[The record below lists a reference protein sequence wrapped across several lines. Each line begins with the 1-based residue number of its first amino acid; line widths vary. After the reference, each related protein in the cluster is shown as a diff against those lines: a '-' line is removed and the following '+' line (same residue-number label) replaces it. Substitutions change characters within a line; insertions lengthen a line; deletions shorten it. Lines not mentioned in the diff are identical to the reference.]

1 MGACGCIPG
10 PPIRFLA
17 SGCVTLMWQR
27 ACVAALRIC
36 IGPASESWHHRY
48 RDTFVCL
55 DWLCFFVPARP
66 ALSTFLDLGV
76 HPALANS
83 LQRGGFHAPFPI
95 QHATLPDAIGGR
107 DVLGRG
113 QTGSGKTLAFGL
125 AMLTRLAGRTAGR
138 GAPLGLILVPTR
150 ELAMQVSDALSPHAD
165 HVGLRVRVIAG
176 GMPYKKQIDALRN
189 GVQILVATPGRLM
202 DLIEKGEADL
212 SDVSI
217 TVLDEADQM
226 ADLGFLPI
234 VKEILNFTRR
244 KSQRL
249 LFSATLD
256 RGVDALV
263 RDYLRDAVEHAT
275 APAQAAVDTM
285 NHHVLMVHP
294 LDKDVV
300 TAQIA
305 ARKGRT
311 IFFVRTQAGA
321 EALADRLAKQGI
333 AVGALHGGKTQAV
346 RTRTLKAF
354 KDGVTT
360 ALVATDVAA
369 RGIHVDDIS
378 LVVNVDAPA
387 DHKDYLHRAGRTA
400 RAGES
405 GTVVMLTNPRHQAQ
419 IKSLTTRAGVA
430 PEFTRVRP
438 ASPELVALTG
448 SREPSGVPWVMPTT
462 RPAGRERSG
471 GRDYEARN
479 TRPHRPASKRTK
491 PRHEGANGSSSK
503 RYEST
508 GSGKRYETAGPG
520 KRYESTGS
528 GKRYESA
535 GSSKRFEG
543 GTATTKKRH
552 ETGSGSTGPKRRL
565 KSR

>member
-1 MGACGCIPG
+1 MSA
-10 PPIRFLA
+10 RFPNSSLA
-17 SGCVTLMWQR
+17 PRSFEDC
-27 ACVAALRIC
+27 
-36 IGPASESWHHRY
+36 
-48 RDTFVCL
+48 
-55 DWLCFFVPARP
+55 
-66 ALSTFLDLGV
+66 GV
-76 HPALANS
+76 HSAVVKS
-83 LQRGGFHAPFPI
+83 LKRGGFTSPFPI
-95 QHATLPDAIGGR
+95 QQATLPDAIAGR

-125 AMLTRLAGRTAGR
+125 AMITRLAGRTAGR
-138 GAPLGLILVPTR
+138 GMPLGLILVPTR
-150 ELAMQVSDALSPHAD
+150 ELSMQVSDALSPHAD
-165 HVGLRVRVIAG
+165 QVGLRIRVIAG
-176 GMPYKKQIDALRN
+176 GMPYKKQIDALRS

-202 DLIEKGEADL
+202 DLVQKGEADL
-212 SDVSI
+212 SDVGI

-234 VKEILNFTRR
+234 VKEILDLTKR
-244 KSQRL
+244 KGQRL

-263 RDYLRDAVEHAT
+263 RDYLRNPVEHAT
-275 APAQAAVDTM
+275 APAKAAVSTM

-305 ARKGRT
+305 ARDGRT

-321 EALADRLAKQGI
+321 ESLAEKLAKQGI

-405 GTVVMLTNPRHQAQ
+405 GTVVMLANPRHQAQ
-419 IKSLTTRAGVA
+419 VTSLTNRAGVK
-430 PEFTRVRP
+430 PQFTRVRP

-448 SREPSGVPWVMPTT
+448 SREPSGEPWVMPTHRPSRPQST
-462 RPAGRERSG
+462 RDRKPRERAPRERANRERAKSERSPRE
-471 GRDYEARN
+471 RDLRERAPRERDARE
-479 TRPHRPASKRTK
+479 RPSRDGRPASRKTTTARSERPRRTERTEGKAFKGKPTRKSVSSAKR
-491 PRHEGANGSSSK
+491 
-503 RYEST
+503 
-508 GSGKRYETAGPG
+508 
-520 KRYESTGS
+520 
-528 GKRYESA
+528 SA
-535 GSSKRFEG
+535 SHP
-543 GTATTKKRH
+543 T
-552 ETGSGSTGPKRRL
+552 KRRA